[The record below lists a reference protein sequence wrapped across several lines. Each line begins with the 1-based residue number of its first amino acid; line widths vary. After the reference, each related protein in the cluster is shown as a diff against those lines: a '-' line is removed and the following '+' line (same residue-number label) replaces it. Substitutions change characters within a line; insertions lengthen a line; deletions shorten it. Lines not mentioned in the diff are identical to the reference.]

1 MHTAAAY
8 RRGVTATLE
17 TPTSTGTDQAPDA
30 VVLVRPHHFRPNPET
45 FADNTF
51 QRPSRG
57 RDTAL
62 PAYAEVT
69 TLAQTLEAHGVRVHL
84 VEDTGHATPDSVFCN
99 NWFSTHPDG
108 TVVVYPMHAE
118 NRRGERRADVLELL
132 ERDYVVTRTLD
143 LSAGV
148 AAGTAL
154 EGTGAMVLD
163 HRTRTAFVCRSR
175 RTDPALLRRFCRE
188 LEFEAVV
195 VDAEDDG
202 VPVYH
207 TNVLMSVGTGVAL
220 VGTGLIPDAGQRRRL
235 VAALEGSGREVVDL
249 PRDAIRNFAG
259 NCLEL
264 QGGERLLALSARAE
278 RALPE
283 RVRAALERHVR
294 LLPVPVPTLELAGG
308 SVRCTLGG
316 IHLTPRS

>member
-1 MHTAAAY
+1 VTTTLDTAPAGA
-8 RRGVTATLE
+8 VTPA
-17 TPTSTGTDQAPDA
+17 QAPAA

-45 FADNTF
+45 VADNSF
-51 QRPSRG
+51 QRPARG
-57 RDTAL
+57 QDTAT

-69 TLAQTLEAHGVRVHL
+69 ALADTLTAHGVRVHL
-84 VEDTGHATPDSVFCN
+84 VEDTGLSSPDSVFCN

-118 NRRGERRADVLELL
+118 NRRGERREDVLQLL
-132 ERDYVVTRTLD
+132 GREYVVTRTLD
-143 LSAGV
+143 LSAG
-148 AAGTAL
+148 AAPGTAL

-163 HRTRTAFVCRSR
+163 HRSRTAFVCRSR
-175 RTDPALLRRFCRE
+175 RTDPDLLRRFCRE
-188 LEFEAVV
+188 LDFEAVV

-207 TNVLMSVGTGVAL
+207 TNVLMSVGSGVAL
-220 VGTGLIPDAGQRRRL
+220 VGTELVRDAGQRRRL
-235 VAALEGSGREVVDL
+235 VAALERTGREVVHL
-249 PRDAIRNFAG
+249 PREAIRNFAG

-264 QGGERLLALSARAE
+264 RGRELVLALSARAE

-316 IHLTPRS
+316 IHLTPR